1 MVNCMTCRTYT
12 GFLRLLA
19 GLEGVDWRVG
29 RFLRGRLGKSDVPPP
44 SILSVFHS
52 STPFFILLLCGF
64 LQACG
69 GLKLIDVSKSSAALQ
84 LTTAQQQVIQPKLK
98 LIRDIVEDY
107 DFEKKQLEVDY
118 QVFRAGMTE
127 RRYNRYE
134 DGFRDS
140 RSRRELNA
148 FRDEARK
155 FLKQREI
162 FIDEIKE
169 LIEEIA
175 AELTSDQRLKFAEL
189 KLPKLEVPMML
200 QRDPYNDL
208 RYIPNHPLGGVNVF

>member
-12 GFLRLLA
+12 GFLRLFA
-19 GLEGVDWRVG
+19 GLEGFDWRVG
-29 RFLRGRLGKSDVPPP
+29 RFSRGKLEESGVPPP
-44 SILSVFHS
+44 SILPVFHS
-52 STPFFILLLCGF
+52 SIPFLILLLCGF

-84 LTTAQQQVIQPKLK
+84 LTTEQQQVVHPKLK

-127 RRYNRYE
+127 RRYSRYE
-134 DGFRDS
+134 GGFTDS
-140 RSRRELNA
+140 RTRRELNE

-162 FIDEIKE
+162 FIDEIKD

-175 AELTSDQRLKFAEL
+175 AELTPEQRLKFAEL